1 MFNWPVNSGGG
12 FTFNFNIELLN
23 LDLKIFTI
31 QCDLILNSDCKMTP
45 QDNLLLKKNRTFVIS
60 IHQ

>member
-1 MFNWPVNSGGG
+1 MEIGICDIIQEKPEDSYSKKKMFNWPVKSGGG

-31 QCDLILNSDCKMTP
+31 QCDLILK
-45 QDNLLLKKNRTFVIS
+45 Q
-60 IHQ
+60 